1 LLPFID
7 RLLGRTEPVA
17 AKAMTGPGAFAMTYH
32 QPLRSFSAD
41 PHRLMAEAQ
50 GLIHSNGWVAAAERT
65 LGGRFLRMDWHLENG
80 DGETVDDTS
89 PDEQQ
94 AVLRLLERPTT
105 KTRAKLWGVT
115 FRHLGLCGNA
125 FWYLDQRDALAGTPL
140 SIMYINPARMT
151 PAVDGAGNV
160 TGWILDHPDNQAV
173 NARTSYQSRQGTPL
187 STEEVIHFTLDEPD
201 WGIWGIGIAES
212 AQRKIELDR
221 LTDAHSGGVLASG
234 GRLSGLVSP
243 KAGAAVND
251 DQWVQFVRDWRS
263 ITSDPDA
270 AKRLQV
276 AKMPLDFTQ
285 MTASPKDLQLN
296 EVTNL
301 NRDTVFGLWGV
312 PISERGFSVPAGLNS
327 DVSAGYKETLWE
339 TVKERSEMIRE
350 SIQYELLDR
359 WQALGINLQIIF
371 DYPDFEDDS
380 PKYEAATKSIN
391 VSLTNNERRAILGLD
406 PLEDDELGNA
416 IYVAS
421 TLTRIDVE
429 PEPTIV
435 QLPPEP
441 DPVENTTE
449 DEEEVVEGKAKLS
462 LTGLRVKTEATFE
475 PRIRKA
481 VQAVLNAQKQ
491 LALSKVEHSVR
502 KNDVGWW
509 NDKRE
514 NSRFLTALEP
524 LIAEMAADVA
534 EGTRRKVK
542 APAKAD
548 TFLDSVLDAIRKSVA
563 ERVTGINATTRD
575 AIKEVIKLGLSA
587 GESPADIAA
596 RLQEATTFNE
606 ARAEMVSR
614 TETMNAYNDAA
625 LRSYGEL
632 QVTEVEAIDGDED
645 SECAARHGQ
654 RYPIDEALGITDHP
668 NGTLDWLPVLKAD
681 PDPMLVLAEAMKA
694 SLERE
699 QPVPQVFMEAPVVH
713 NHMPE
718 QPAPQV
724 TVNLP
729 EQKATTKRVVRDDK
743 GQITEVIEE

>member
-1 LLPFID
+1 
-7 RLLGRTEPVA
+7 
-17 AKAMTGPGAFAMTYH
+17 
-32 QPLRSFSAD
+32 
-41 PHRLMAEAQ
+41 
-50 GLIHSNGWVAAAERT
+50 
-65 LGGRFLRMDWHLENG
+65 
-80 DGETVDDTS
+80 
-89 PDEQQ
+89 
-94 AVLRLLERPTT
+94 
-105 KTRAKLWGVT
+105 
-115 FRHLGLCGNA
+115 
-125 FWYLDQRDALAGTPL
+125 
-140 SIMYINPARMT
+140 
-151 PAVDGAGNV
+151 
-160 TGWILDHPDNQAV
+160 
-173 NARTSYQSRQGTPL
+173 
-187 STEEVIHFTLDEPD
+187 
-201 WGIWGIGIAES
+201 
-212 AQRKIELDR
+212 
-221 LTDAHSGGVLASG
+221 
-234 GRLSGLVSP
+234 
-243 KAGAAVND
+243 
-251 DQWVQFVRDWRS
+251 
-263 ITSDPDA
+263 
-270 AKRLQV
+270 
-276 AKMPLDFTQ
+276 

-514 NSRFLTALEP
+514 NSRLLTALEP

-563 ERVTGINATTRD
+563 ARVTGINA
-575 AIKEVIKLGLSA
+575 
-587 GESPADIAA
+587 
-596 RLQEATTFNE
+596 
-606 ARAEMVSR
+606 
-614 TETMNAYNDAA
+614 
-625 LRSYGEL
+625 
-632 QVTEVEAIDGDED
+632 
-645 SECAARHGQ
+645 
-654 RYPIDEALGITDHP
+654 
-668 NGTLDWLPVLKAD
+668 
-681 PDPMLVLAEAMKA
+681 
-694 SLERE
+694 
-699 QPVPQVFMEAPVVH
+699 
-713 NHMPE
+713 
-718 QPAPQV
+718 
-724 TVNLP
+724 
-729 EQKATTKRVVRDDK
+729 
-743 GQITEVIEE
+743 